1 MCVQH
6 KKLAVSIIAA
16 TGLVIAAAA
25 QAQTSTQNP
34 PPAKPK
40 TQTAAPALTPAPQ
53 GPPPAAAKLPPPPP
67 LGMGMGMGRGQGM
80 GSGVGMGR
88 GMGQG
93 MGQGPGMGQG
103 MGPGMRRRGPMA
115 GMMENPR
122 ARGRLVQRRMAQ
134 LNLTQAQKD
143 QMKALREQQQKDTQ
157 AVRERMKTA
166 RQKLQE
172 TMKAD
177 IPDEAAVKTAA
188 GALATVQAEQF
199 ALQARAKAQTTK
211 LLTPEQQKQMKDFRD
226 RENLIGQGQMRRG
239 NMMRGGGMMLRR
251 GMMGGGLRRNQMAP
265 GWGPMM
271 GPMGRQQLRRQ
282 EMARRWRGWI

>member
-1 MCVQH
+1 MYSRH
-6 KKLAVSIIAA
+6 KKLTVFLVAA
-16 TGLVIAAAA
+16 TGLLIAAAA

-40 TQTAAPALTPAPQ
+40 AQTAAPAPTQAPQ
-53 GPPPAAAKLPPPPP
+53 GPPPDAGQAMRPP
-67 LGMGMGMGRGQGM
+67 RG
-80 GSGVGMGR
+80 GMGR

-93 MGQGPGMGQG
+93 MGQGMGSGMGPGMGQG
-103 MGPGMRRRGPMA
+103 MGSGMRQPRPMA
-115 GMMENPR
+115 GMMGNPR

-143 QMKALREQQQKDTQ
+143 QMKALREQQQNDTQ

-172 TMKAD
+172 TMEAD
-177 IPDEAAVKTAA
+177 IPDEAAVKIAA

-199 ALQARAKAQTTK
+199 ALRARAKAQTTK

-226 RENLIGQGQMRRG
+226 RENLIGQRQMQRG
-239 NMMRGGGMMLRR
+239 NMMRGGGMMPRG
-251 GMMGGGLRRNQMAP
+251 GMMGRGMRRNQRAP
-265 GWGPMM
+265 GWDPTM
-271 GPMGRQQLRRQ
+271 GPMGRQQLMRQ
-282 EMARRWRGWI
+282 GMARRWRGWI

>member
-1 MCVQH
+1 MCLQY
-6 KKLAVSIIAA
+6 KKLAVSLIAA
-16 TGLVIAAAA
+16 TGLVIAAAV

-40 TQTAAPALTPAPQ
+40 AQTAAPAAAPAPQ
-53 GPPPAAAKLPPPPP
+53 GQPPSAGQLPPPPP
-67 LGMGMGMGRGQGM
+67 G
-80 GSGVGMGR
+80 

-93 MGQGPGMGQG
+93 QGMGQG
-103 MGPGMRRRGPMA
+103 MGPGMRQGRPMP
-115 GMMENPR
+115 GMMGNPR
-122 ARGRLVQRRMAQ
+122 ARGRLVQRGMAQ

-166 RQKLQE
+166 RQTLQE

-177 IPDEAAVKTAA
+177 IPEEAAVKTAA

-199 ALQARAKAQTTK
+199 ALQARGKAQMTK
-211 LLTPEQQKQMKDFRD
+211 LLTPEQQKHMKDFRD
-226 RENLIGQGQMRRG
+226 RANLVGQRQMQRG
-239 NMMRGGGMMLRR
+239 NMMQRGGMMPRGDMMGR
-251 GMMGGGLRRNQMAP
+251 GMRRNQMAP

-271 GPMGRQQLRRQ
+271 GPMWREQLMRQ